1 MTHLFNGAT
10 FCTNMGSLTLSIPLE
25 KKNCIYLTVKITF
38 LDRIRTPLLTL
49 FLFLLLLPLLYY
61 FTLAQLCRN
70 SRPMGLLTFAKKV
83 KPSKAAATKN
93 QQPATISKRLDESIS
108 TPPVLPPIEQKVLDL
123 AVGDKGL
130 SLDVKSE
137 VAENSL
143 MADILGELSGQSTGG
158 GKWQPKGMRPS
169 LSVEIQ

>member
-1 MTHLFNGAT
+1 
-10 FCTNMGSLTLSIPLE
+10 
-25 KKNCIYLTVKITF
+25 
-38 LDRIRTPLLTL
+38 
-49 FLFLLLLPLLYY
+49 
-61 FTLAQLCRN
+61 
-70 SRPMGLLTFAKKV
+70 MGLLTFTKKV
-83 KPSKAAATKN
+83 KSSKAAATKN

-108 TPPVLPPIEQKVLDL
+108 TPPVLPPIEQNVLDL

-137 VAENSL
+137 VAENSF

-158 GKWQPKGMRPS
+158 GKWQPKGMRPF